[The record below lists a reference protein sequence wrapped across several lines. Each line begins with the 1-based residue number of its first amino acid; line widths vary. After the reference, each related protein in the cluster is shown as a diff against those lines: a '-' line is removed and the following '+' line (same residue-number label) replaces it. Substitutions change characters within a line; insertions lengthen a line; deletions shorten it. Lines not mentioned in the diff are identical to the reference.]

1 MKPIKQRRR
10 NFMQERNLAIAEEVD
25 MLLQAGFIKEVSKD
39 RSPTHIS
46 KLNKIVNY
54 CLNINE
60 TNNQPQINPRI
71 FITK

>member
-39 RSPTHIS
+39 RSPTPH
-46 KLNKIVNY
+46 
-54 CLNINE
+54 
-60 TNNQPQINPRI
+60 QQA
-71 FITK
+71 